1 MVFEIANKL
10 FAVNVDIRTKISDTL
25 IMTENEFI
33 KKIKKLLKM
42 NLTTAK
48 TTAKFT
54 FPVQLTPDDND
65 GGYTVTFPDLPEAI
79 TQGDCIIQCLT
90 EAVDCLEEAIAAR
103 IDDNLPIPQP
113 SLPKLGEYLV
123 ELPPTM
129 VFKALL
135 YLGLTENP
143 LKS

>member
-1 MVFEIANKL
+1 M
-10 FAVNVDIRTKISDTL
+10 SSS
-25 IMTENEFI
+25 
-33 KKIKKLLKM
+33 
-42 NLTTAK
+42 AK

-79 TQGDCIIQCLT
+79 TQGDSITQCLT

-123 ELPPTM
+123 ELPLTM
-129 VFKALL
+129 VSHIPHVAIYQFSTVGCVSVA
-135 YLGLTENP
+135 
-143 LKS
+143 

>member
-1 MVFEIANKL
+1 M
-10 FAVNVDIRTKISDTL
+10 NV
-25 IMTENEFI
+25 
-33 KKIKKLLKM
+33 
-42 NLTTAK
+42 TTAK
-48 TTAKFT
+48 TTANFT
-54 FPVQLTPDDND
+54 FPVQLTPDDDDND

-79 TQGDCIIQCLT
+79 TQGDSIAQCLM

-113 SLPKLGEYLV
+113 SLPKLGQYLV

-135 YLGLTENP
+135 YLAFREN
-143 LKS
+143 LSLI